1 MYTRLNAARQFTYY
15 ACKCADAGIRDG
27 RIASAAKYFASDTG
41 MRVCEDAVQ
50 ILGGNG
56 YSREYPVEKRF
67 RDAKLYQIFEG
78 TNQIQRMIVGND
90 LCAEPKV

>member
-1 MYTRLNAARQFTYY
+1 M
-15 ACKCADAGIRDG
+15 K
-27 RIASAAKYFASDTG
+27 
-41 MRVCEDAVQ
+41 VCEDAVQ